1 MMSATEAWLKAFL
14 LRHDAVAGTVHVTVP
29 GDLDTLALR
38 AAVNIP
44 PKVQEVTARV
54 PRGKGMAGLALE
66 RGEPVSTCNLQT
78 DKTGDVRPG
87 AKAVAAQAA
96 VALPVQRDGA
106 VAIVGMAWMNDRELP
121 EPLLEQLAKDA
132 DSVEL

>member
-1 MMSATEAWLKAFL
+1 MSATEAWLKAFL
-14 LRHDAVAGTVHVTVP
+14 GRHGAVAGTVHVTLDDDP
-29 GDLDTLALR
+29 DLLALR

-66 RGEPVSTCNLQT
+66 RAQPVSTCNLQT
-78 DKTGDVRPG
+78 DETGDVRPG

-96 VALPVQRDGA
+96 VALESARLYAEIQDLFEGFVRASVHAIEQR
-106 VAIVGMAWMNDRELP
+106 
-121 EPLLEQLAKDA
+121 QLAEDA
-132 DSVEL
+132 QSVEL